1 MGVAALEDTMRKYFG
16 WALASAILVGFS
28 AVGGAMAADM
38 AVKARPVAPPVVI
51 YNWSGCY
58 IGGNVGGGWKRN
70 TLSSTTTFLGTPV
83 AFTDL
88 GSDNG
93 SSVIGGAQI
102 GCDYQFAG
110 NWVAGI
116 QGMFDFGNIDSSHQ
130 IPGFPTFVATSRVKD
145 IFSVTG
151 RVGYLFTPQLLGYVK
166 GGGAWASTNQSILG
180 PANAVVEFASNNRS
194 GWTVGGG
201 LEYMFAP
208 GWSVFGEYN
217 YMDFGHR
224 TLAFAASPG
233 FVFTDT
239 LSSHLTVQQA
249 LVGVNYKFN
258 WGWGGAPVAAR
269 Y

>member
-1 MGVAALEDTMRKYFG
+1 MRNYSKLF
-16 WALASAILVGFS
+16 ASAVIAMS
-28 AVGGAMAADM
+28 AIASGSASWAADL
-38 AVKARPVAPPVVI
+38 APRYKAPPVAPPVII

-58 IGGNVGGGWKRN
+58 VGGNIGGGWKRN
-70 TLSSTTTFLGTPV
+70 TLDATTTFLGTPIG
-83 AFTDL
+83 FTNL

-110 NWVAGI
+110 NWVVGL
-116 QGMFDFGNIDSSHQ
+116 QGMFDFGNIDSSHV
-130 IPGFPTFVATSRVKD
+130 IPGFPTIIATSRVKD
-145 IFSVTG
+145 MFTATG

-166 GGGAWASTNQSILG
+166 GGGAWVRTDLSILG
-180 PANAVVEFASNNRS
+180 PANVLEEFASNDRS

-224 TLAFAASPG
+224 DLAFAASPG

-239 LSSHLTVQQA
+239 LSTHLTVQQA

>member
-1 MGVAALEDTMRKYFG
+1 MRLQDQKDTVPRRATPPYNLLLWMGVAALEDTMRKYFG
-16 WALASAILVGFS
+16 WALASVISVGFS
-28 AVGGAMAADM
+28 GVGGAMAADM

-130 IPGFPTFVATSRVKD
+130 IPGFPGFVETSRVKD

-166 GGGAWASTNQSILG
+166 GGGAWARTNQSILG
-180 PANAVVEFASNNRS
+180 PANTVVEFASNDRVRLDR
-194 GWTVGGG
+194 GRR
-201 LEYMFAP
+201 P
-208 GWSVFGEYN
+208 
-217 YMDFGHR
+217 
-224 TLAFAASPG
+224 
-233 FVFTDT
+233 
-239 LSSHLTVQQA
+239 
-249 LVGVNYKFN
+249 
-258 WGWGGAPVAAR
+258 
-269 Y
+269 

>member
-1 MGVAALEDTMRKYFG
+1 MRRHLA
-16 WALASAILVGFS
+16 WALASIISVGLS
-28 AVGGAMAADM
+28 GLGGAMAADM

-116 QGMFDFGNIDSSHQ
+116 QGMFDFGNIHSRTQ
-130 IPGFPTFVATSRVKD
+130 NPGF
-145 IFSVTG
+145 
-151 RVGYLFTPQLLGYVK
+151 
-166 GGGAWASTNQSILG
+166 
-180 PANAVVEFASNNRS
+180 
-194 GWTVGGG
+194 
-201 LEYMFAP
+201 
-208 GWSVFGEYN
+208 
-217 YMDFGHR
+217 H
-224 TLAFAASPG
+224 G
-233 FVFTDT
+233 FV
-239 LSSHLTVQQA
+239 
-249 LVGVNYKFN
+249 
-258 WGWGGAPVAAR
+258 
-269 Y
+269 